1 MRAMFGHST
10 EFQLPPAE
18 LNEQVDILSYVVT
31 KAGWETLQHR
41 LKLSPSNHVRIL
53 TRLIYK
59 AAINPINQAC
69 AKWHYLE
76 KNHAKVILYRKQRV
90 AVLGSFNLTKPS
102 LGDNI
107 ECFSPVDPADYDQ
120 LVKEFDRLW
129 KNTEENTIAIIR
141 TRYDLAQA
149 MATALDSGEEKEL
162 GEDAPPC
169 EAELT
174 EGPRPPWD
182 FQNPIIQQVM
192 DWLDT
197 AQGDDLGRI
206 VKLPTGAGKTLVAAE
221 VILRLLEKRPRARI
235 LWVCHRVELLRQSWK
250 SVSRQLNGA
259 IPEKAWF
266 VPQHIKGES
275 GVRGD
280 RKEFRRSKE
289 CQVVFCTQGMLP
301 HLLRYNRQ
309 KYFDLMVI
317 DECHR
322 FHRRSRLYWEL
333 FKYCRNKNIPRLG
346 LTATPL
352 HPDKRGFG
360 KCWAE
365 TMYGKD
371 ISADDLE
378 REGFLSRLHPTLTTH
393 RKTGVTFRCKKE
405 HAGPEHVESELVTR
419 VGEFN
424 DPKVNDEVK
433 KAWREYRGKRQR
445 VLCFAVTIDHAE
457 TLKNDYFAKDDS
469 VRVVHSKTSKTL
481 EVNRMNLEWFKDS
494 RASESRMLVS
504 VLMLAE
510 GIDLPKTD
518 CLFMVRPT
526 FSPELYQQMIGRGLR
541 GPRADGTEDCAIVDF
556 TSQFVDRNGQILSF
570 TQALTNIHEMEGVNE
585 TEPEQYEEP
594 DDLDASGRI
603 WTVRDLKEEV
613 ADLQDEKKLTV
624 LNACKELAR
633 ELDYSYRTLVN
644 YLYTKPDD
652 YPLGWEDQEAEFAKQ
667 SDDGSDAANR
677 DSEANEPRAITH
689 NALANDPTRFEGN
702 VTRKRLQGLR
712 ADDPQQFEKIA
723 SLTNVASSTL
733 RSYCSDQENFR
744 RWKTNNKDK
753 MDQVRVILT
762 EFLAQHSD
770 AA

>member
-10 EFQLPPAE
+10 EFQLPPAKLDE
-18 LNEQVDILSYVVT
+18 EVDILSFVVT
-31 KAGWETLQHR
+31 KAGWESLQHR

-59 AAINPINQAC
+59 AAIDPIKQAR
-69 AKWHYLE
+69 AEWHYLE

-120 LVKEFDRLW
+120 LEDEFNRLW
-129 KNTEENTIAIIR
+129 KETEENTSAIIP
-141 TRYDLAQA
+141 TSDDLAQA
-149 MATALDSGEEKEL
+149 IATALDDGEEEKLE
-162 GEDAPPC
+162 EDEPSY
-169 EAELT
+169 EAEIA
-174 EGPRPPWD
+174 EGPRAPWS
-182 FQNPIIQQVM
+182 FQDPIIQQVM
-192 DWLDT
+192 TWLDST
-197 AQGDDLGRI
+197 QVGDLGRI

-221 VILRLLEKRPRARI
+221 VIRRLLEKRPQARI
-235 LWVCHRVELLRQSWK
+235 LWVCHRVELLRQSVK
-250 SVSRQLNGA
+250 SIRRQINGA
-259 IPEKAWF
+259 MPEKAWF
-266 VPQHIKGES
+266 VPQHVEDES
-275 GVRGD
+275 GVRD

-301 HLLRYNRQ
+301 HLLGYNRQ
-309 KYFDLMVI
+309 NHFDVI
-317 DECHR
+317 VVDECHR
-322 FHRRSRLYWEL
+322 FHRRSTLYWEL
-333 FKYCRNKNIPRLG
+333 FKYCRNRNIPRLG

-365 TMYGKD
+365 AMYGKD
-371 ISADDLE
+371 LSEDKLE
-378 REGFLSRLHPTLTTH
+378 REGFLSRRHPKH
-393 RKTGVTFRCKKE
+393 WKTPFTFTCEKE
-405 HAGPEHVESELVTR
+405 HTGPEHVESELVTR
-419 VGEFN
+419 VKEFN
-424 DPKVNDEVK
+424 DPKVNDEVE

-445 VLCFAVTIDHAE
+445 ILCFAVTIEHAD
-457 TLKNDYFAKDDS
+457 TLKSDYFAKDDS

-481 EVNRMNLEWFKDS
+481 EVNRTNLEWFKDAD
-494 RASESRMLVS
+494 ASESRMLIS

-526 FSPELYQQMIGRGLR
+526 FSPELYKQMIGRGLR

-556 TSQFVDRNGQILSF
+556 TSQFVNRNGQIL
-570 TQALTNIHEMEGVNE
+570 TQATTTVHDMERGNE
-585 TEPEQYEEP
+585 IEPEQGEEP
-594 DDLDASGRI
+594 DDQDASGRI

-613 ADLQDEKKLTV
+613 ADLQDEKNLTV
-624 LNACKELAR
+624 LNACKELAH

-652 YPLGWEDQEAEFAKQ
+652 YPLGWEDQEVEPAEQ
-667 SDDGSDAANR
+667 SDNSSDTVNR
-677 DSEANEPRAITH
+677 GSEANEPHAITH
-689 NALANDPTRFEGN
+689 NTLANGPTGSEGN
-702 VTRKRLQGLR
+702 VTRNKLLDLR
-712 ADDPQQFEKIA
+712 ACNPQRFEEIA

-762 EFLAQHSD
+762 ESLAQHSD

>member
-1 MRAMFGHST
+1 
-10 EFQLPPAE
+10 
-18 LNEQVDILSYVVT
+18 
-31 KAGWETLQHR
+31 
-41 LKLSPSNHVRIL
+41 
-53 TRLIYK
+53 
-59 AAINPINQAC
+59 
-69 AKWHYLE
+69 
-76 KNHAKVILYRKQRV
+76 
-90 AVLGSFNLTKPS
+90 
-102 LGDNI
+102 
-107 ECFSPVDPADYDQ
+107 
-120 LVKEFDRLW
+120 
-129 KNTEENTIAIIR
+129 
-141 TRYDLAQA
+141 
-149 MATALDSGEEKEL
+149 MA
-162 GEDAPPC
+162 
-169 EAELT
+169 
-174 EGPRPPWD
+174 
-182 FQNPIIQQVM
+182 
-192 DWLDT
+192 WLDT

-221 VILRLLEKRPRARI
+221 VICRLLEKRPQARI

-250 SVSRQLNGA
+250 SIRDQINGA

-266 VPQHIKGES
+266 VPQHIKDES
-275 GVRGD
+275 GVGD

-301 HLLRYNRQ
+301 HLLRHNRQ
-309 KYFDLMVI
+309 KHFDLMVI

-322 FHRRSRLYWEL
+322 FHRRSTLYWEL

-393 RKTGVTFRCKKE
+393 RKTGFTFHCKNE

-424 DPKVNDEVK
+424 HPKVNDEVK

-494 RASESRMLVS
+494 RAPESRMLVS

-556 TSQFVDRNGQILSF
+556 TSQFVDRNGQVLRFQQDTANSEDDVTI
-570 TQALTNIHEMEGVNE
+570 GVDGTGAEEN
-585 TEPEQYEEP
+585 EEP

-603 WTVRDLKEEV
+603 WTVKDLKEEV

-624 LNACKELAR
+624 LNACKELAH

-644 YLYTKPDD
+644 YLYTKADD
-652 YPLGWEDQEAEFAKQ
+652 YPLGWEDQEAESAEQ
-667 SDDGSDAANR
+667 SDDSSDAVNR
-677 DSEANEPRAITH
+677 GSEANEPRAITH
-689 NALANDPTRFEGN
+689 NTLAKRPTGSEGN
-702 VTRKRLQGLR
+702 VTRNKLLDLR
-712 ADDPQQFEKIA
+712 ACNPQRFEEIA

-733 RSYCSDQENFR
+733 RSYCSDQDNFK
-744 RWKTNNKDK
+744 RWKSNNKDK
-753 MDQVRVILT
+753 MDQVRVILA
-762 EFLAQHSD
+762 EFLTQDSD

>member
-18 LNEQVDILSYVVT
+18 LDEQVDILSFVVT

-53 TRLIYK
+53 TRLIYT
-59 AAINPINQAC
+59 AAIDPIKQAR
-69 AKWHYLE
+69 AEWHYLE

-107 ECFSPVDPADYDQ
+107 ECFSPVDHADYDQ
-120 LVKEFDRLW
+120 LVKEFNRLW
-129 KNTEENTIAIIR
+129 GKTKENTIAIIR
-141 TRYDLAQA
+141 TRDDLAQA
-149 MATALDSGEEKEL
+149 MATALDSGEEEEL
-162 GEDAPPC
+162 GENAPPC

-182 FQNPIIQQVM
+182 FQKPIIQQVM

-221 VILRLLEKRPRARI
+221 VIRKLLEKKPHARI
-235 LWVCHRVELLRQSWK
+235 LWVCHRVELLRQSVE
-250 SVSRQLNGA
+250 SIRRQINGA

-266 VPQHIKGES
+266 VPQHVKGES
-275 GVRGD
+275 GGGD

-301 HLLRYNRQ
+301 HLLRHNRQ
-309 KYFDLMVI
+309 DHFDVTVI

-322 FHRRSRLYWEL
+322 FHRRSTLYWEL

-393 RKTGVTFRCKKE
+393 RKTGFTFHCKNE

-424 DPKVNDEVK
+424 HPKVNDEVK
-433 KAWREYRGKRQR
+433 KAWREYHGKRQR

-494 RASESRMLVS
+494 RAPESRMLVS

-556 TSQFVDRNGQILSF
+556 TSQFVGRNRQILPF
-570 TQALTNIHEMEGVNE
+570 PQAGTNIHEMEGVNK
-585 TEPEQYEEP
+585 TESEQDEEP
-594 DDLDASGRI
+594 DDTDASGRI
-603 WTVRDLKEEV
+603 WTVRGLKEEV
-613 ADLQDEKKLTV
+613 ADLRDEKNLTV
-624 LNACKELAR
+624 LDACKELAHG
-633 ELDYSYRTLVN
+633 LDYSYRTLNN

-652 YPLGWEDQEAEFAKQ
+652 YRLGWEDQEDELAEQ
-667 SDDGSDAANR
+667 SDDGNDAANR
-677 DSEANEPRAITH
+677 DLP
-689 NALANDPTRFEGN
+689 ANDPTRSEGN
-702 VTRKRLQGLR
+702 VTRKKLQGLR
-712 ADDPQQFEKIA
+712 DDDPQQFEEIA

-733 RSYCSDQENFR
+733 RSYCSDQENFK

-753 MDQVRVILT
+753 MDQVRVILA
-762 EFLAQHSD
+762 EFLKRDDD

>member
-1 MRAMFGHST
+1 MIGNGN
-10 EFQLPPAE
+10 QLPLPQAE
-18 LNEQVDILSYVVT
+18 PGEQVDILSFVVT
-31 KAGWETLQHR
+31 EAGWKALKHR
-41 LKLSPSNHVRIL
+41 LKISQSHRVRIL
-53 TRLIYK
+53 TRLIYQS
-59 AAINPINQAC
+59 ASELIEQTRVD
-69 AKWHYLE
+69 WHHLPN
-76 KNHAKVILYRKQRV
+76 NHAKVILYRKQKV
-90 AVLGSFNLTKPS
+90 AVLGSFNLTQPS
-102 LGDNI
+102 LNSNI
-107 ECFSPVDPADYDQ
+107 ECLYRVNDSDYYNQLANKFDEYWRTTEKSKAAIVTRVTVGQAIADTLD
-120 LVKEFDRLW
+120 DR
-129 KNTEENTIAIIR
+129 EEEATGQEAPR
-141 TRYDLAQA
+141 RQADLA
-149 MATALDSGEEKEL
+149 
-162 GEDAPPC
+162 ED
-169 EAELT
+169 
-174 EGPRPPWD
+174 GPRDPWP
-182 FQNPIIQQVM
+182 FQEDTIQKVM
-192 DWLDT
+192 AWLDT

-221 VILRLLEKRPRARI
+221 VILRLLEKSPQARI

-250 SVSRQLNGA
+250 SVSRQLNGL
-259 IPEKAWF
+259 IPEEAWF
-266 VPQHIKGES
+266 VPQHIKDES
-275 GVRGD
+275 GGRD
-280 RKEFRRSKE
+280 RKEFRLSKE

-309 KYFDLMVI
+309 KHFDLMVI

-322 FHRRSRLYWEL
+322 FHRRSTLYWEL

-393 RKTGVTFRCKKE
+393 RKTGFTFHCKNE

-424 DPKVNDEVK
+424 HPKVNDEVK
-433 KAWREYRGKRQR
+433 KAWLEYHGKRQR

-494 RASESRMLVS
+494 RAPESRMLVS

-556 TSQFVDRNGQILSF
+556 TSQFVGRNRQILPF
-570 TQALTNIHEMEGVNE
+570 PQAGTNIHEMEGVNK
-585 TEPEQYEEP
+585 TEPEQDEEP
-594 DDLDASGRI
+594 DDTDASGRI
-603 WTVRDLKEEV
+603 WTVRGLKEEV
-613 ADLQDEKKLTV
+613 ADLRDEKNLTV
-624 LNACKELAR
+624 LDACKELAHG
-633 ELDYSYRTLVN
+633 LDYSYRTLNN

-652 YPLGWEDQEAEFAKQ
+652 YRLGWEDQEDELAEQ
-667 SDDGSDAANR
+667 SDDGNDAANR
-677 DSEANEPRAITH
+677 GSEANESRVITH
-689 NALANDPTRFEGN
+689 NTLANDPTRSEGN
-702 VTRKRLQGLR
+702 VTRTKLQDLR
-712 ADDPQQFEKIA
+712 ACNPQRFEDIA

-733 RSYCSDQENFR
+733 RSYCSDQKNFKQ
-744 RWKTNNKDK
+744 WKTNNKDK
-753 MDQVRVILT
+753 MDQVRLILAESLT
-762 EFLAQHSD
+762 KQSD

>member
-1 MRAMFGHST
+1 MIDNGGKL
-10 EFQLPPAE
+10 QLPPAE
-18 LNEQVDILSYVVT
+18 PDEPIDIISFVVT
-31 KAGWETLQHR
+31 KAGWETLKER
-41 LKLSPSNHVRIL
+41 IEINSSNPVRIL

-59 AAINPINQAC
+59 LANELIEQPKAD
-69 AKWHYLE
+69 WHWHHLPN
-76 KNHAKVILYRKQRV
+76 NHAKVILYRKQKV
-90 AVLGSFNLTKPS
+90 AVLGSFNLTQPS
-102 LGDNI
+102 LSSNI
-107 ECFSPVDPADYDQ
+107 ECLYRVNDSDYYTQLADKFDEYWRTTEKSKAAIVTRETVGQAIADTLDDIEEEATGQEAPRHQADP
-120 LVKEFDRLW
+120 
-129 KNTEENTIAIIR
+129 
-141 TRYDLAQA
+141 
-149 MATALDSGEEKEL
+149 
-162 GEDAPPC
+162 
-169 EAELT
+169 T
-174 EGPRPPWD
+174 EGGPRDPWS
-182 FQNPIIQQVM
+182 FQEPIIQQVM
-192 DWLDT
+192 ARLDT

-221 VILRLLEKRPRARI
+221 VIRRLLERRPQARI

-250 SVSRQLNGA
+250 SIRDQINGA
-259 IPEKAWF
+259 IPEKEWF
-266 VPQHIKGES
+266 VPQHIKDES
-275 GVRGD
+275 GVGD
-280 RKEFRRSKE
+280 RKEFHRSKE

-301 HLLRYNRQ
+301 HLLRHNRQ
-309 KYFDLMVI
+309 KHFDLMVI

-322 FHRRSRLYWEL
+322 FHRRSTLYWEL

-393 RKTGVTFRCKKE
+393 RKTGFTFHCKNE

-424 DPKVNDEVK
+424 HPKVNDEVK

-445 VLCFAVTIDHAE
+445 VLCFAVTINHAE

-494 RASESRMLVS
+494 RAPESRMLVS

-556 TSQFVDRNGQILSF
+556 TSQFVGRNRKNLSF
-570 TQALTNIHEMEGVNE
+570 PQAGTNIHEMEGVNK
-585 TEPEQYEEP
+585 TEPEQDEEP
-594 DDLDASGRI
+594 DDTDASGRI
-603 WTVRDLKEEV
+603 WTVRGLKEEV
-613 ADLQDEKKLTV
+613 ADLRDEKNLTV
-624 LNACKELAR
+624 LDACKELAHG
-633 ELDYSYRTLVN
+633 LDYSYRTLNN

-652 YPLGWEDQEAEFAKQ
+652 YRLGWEDQEDEIAEQ
-667 SDDGSDAANR
+667 SDDGSDAADR
-677 DSEANEPRAITH
+677 GSEVNGPRAATH
-689 NALANDPTRFEGN
+689 NTLASGSTGSEGN
-702 VTRKRLQGLR
+702 VTRSKLLDLR
-712 ADDPQQFEKIA
+712 AYNPQQFEKIA

-733 RSYCSDQENFR
+733 RSYCSDQENFK

-762 EFLAQHSD
+762 EFLARHSD

>member
-1 MRAMFGHST
+1 MKAMFDRGAK
-10 EFQLPPAE
+10 LPLLPAE
-18 LNEQVDILSYVVT
+18 PGERVDILSFVVT
-31 KAGWETLQHR
+31 KAGWESLQHR
-41 LKLSPSNHVRIL
+41 LKLSPSNHVQIL

-59 AAINPINQAC
+59 AAIDPIKQAQ

-120 LVKEFDRLW
+120 LENEFDRLW
-129 KNTEENTIAIIR
+129 EETKENTIAIIR
-141 TRYDLAQA
+141 TRDDLAQA
-149 MATALDSGEEKEL
+149 IATALDSGEEEEL

-169 EAELT
+169 EVELT

-182 FQNPIIQQVM
+182 FQKPIIQQVM

-197 AQGDDLGRI
+197 SRGDDLGRI

-221 VILRLLEKRPRARI
+221 VIRRLLEKKPRARI
-235 LWVCHRVELLRQSWK
+235 LWVCHRVELLRQSWLSLRRQVNG
-250 SVSRQLNGA
+250 SV
-259 IPEKAWF
+259 PETAWF
-266 VPQHIKGES
+266 VPQHIQTES
-275 GVRGD
+275 SVRDPKELIQSKD
-280 RKEFRRSKE
+280 R
-289 CQVVFCTQGMLP
+289 QIAFCTQGMLP

-309 KYFDLMVI
+309 ERFDLTVV

-322 FHRRSRLYWEL
+322 FHPGSKTYRELY
-333 FKYCRNKNIPRLG
+333 KYCSRKNVPRLG

-352 HPDKRGFG
+352 DPVKRGFG
-360 KCWAE
+360 TYWNANAE
-365 TMYGKD
+365 AMFGNDVKKD
-371 ISADDLE
+371 RLE
-378 REGFLSRLHPTLTTH
+378 QNGFLSRLHRPLTRQ
-393 RKTGVTFRCKKE
+393 RKTGFTFRFKNE
-405 HAGPEHVESELVTR
+405 HAGSGHVESELVTR
-419 VGEFN
+419 VKEFN
-424 DPKVNDEVK
+424 HPKVNHEVE
-433 KAWREYRGKRQR
+433 KAWQEYRGKRQR
-445 VLCFAVTIDHAE
+445 VLCFAVTIEHAD
-457 TLKNDYFAKDDS
+457 TLKSDYFAKDDS
-469 VRVVHSKTSKTL
+469 VRVVHSKTQ
-481 EVNRMNLEWFKDS
+481 EVNRTNLEWFKDS
-494 RASESRMLVS
+494 RAPESRMLIS

-556 TSQFVDRNGQILSF
+556 TSQFVNRNGQIL
-570 TQALTNIHEMEGVNE
+570 TQATTTVHDMERGNE
-585 TEPEQYEEP
+585 IEPEQGEEP
-594 DDLDASGRI
+594 DDQDTSGRI

-613 ADLQDEKKLTV
+613 ADLQDEKNLTV

-652 YPLGWEDQEAEFAKQ
+652 YPLGWEDQEVELVEQ
-667 SDDGSDAANR
+667 SDNSSDTVNR
-677 DSEANEPRAITH
+677 GSEANEPHAITL
-689 NALANDPTRFEGN
+689 NTLAHGPTGSEGN
-702 VTRKRLQGLR
+702 VTRNKLLDLR
-712 ADDPQQFEKIA
+712 ACNPQRFEEIA

-733 RSYCSDQENFR
+733 RSYCSDQENFK
-744 RWKTNNKDK
+744 RWKANNKDK

-762 EFLAQHSD
+762 ESLAQHSD